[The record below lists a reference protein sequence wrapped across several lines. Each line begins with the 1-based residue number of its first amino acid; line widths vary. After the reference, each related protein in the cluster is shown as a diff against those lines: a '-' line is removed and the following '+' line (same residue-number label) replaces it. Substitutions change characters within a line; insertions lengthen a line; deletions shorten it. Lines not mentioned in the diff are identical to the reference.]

1 MKNKIVIA
9 GGTGF
14 LDSALEKYFL
24 TQNWQVAILTRHP
37 TKPNHHKWDGQDLGS
52 WTEVLENATVLI
64 NLCGQSVDCR
74 YTEKNKNILLGS
86 RLLPTRLLHQ
96 ALELCSAPPS
106 LFINASSSTIY
117 VHSEDQPMTEKTGV
131 IGHDFSMSVVKKWE
145 AAFFEKEIEGI
156 RKVALRTSIVLG
168 KEGGAYPKLKQI
180 TKLGLGGHQ
189 GTGRQM
195 VSWIHIEDY
204 CRAVQHIIDTRYLE
218 GAINVTGPNPVNNK
232 EFMREIRAMVRPL
245 FRINQPKWFLEFGA
259 VLMRTETELLL
270 KSRYVIPE
278 RLEKSGF
285 EFRYKTISD
294 LRQSNSARASKSME
308 LFSQLGQ

>member
-1 MKNKIVIA
+1 
-9 GGTGF
+9 
-14 LDSALEKYFL
+14 
-24 TQNWQVAILTRHP
+24 
-37 TKPNHHKWDGQDLGS
+37 
-52 WTEVLENATVLI
+52 
-64 NLCGQSVDCR
+64 
-74 YTEKNKNILLGS
+74 
-86 RLLPTRLLHQ
+86 
-96 ALELCSAPPS
+96 
-106 LFINASSSTIY
+106 
-117 VHSEDQPMTEKTGV
+117 
-131 IGHDFSMSVVKKWE
+131 
-145 AAFFEKEIEGI
+145 
-156 RKVALRTSIVLG
+156 
-168 KEGGAYPKLKQI
+168 
-180 TKLGLGGHQ
+180 
-189 GTGRQM
+189 M

-245 FRINQPKWFLEFGA
+245 FHINQPKWLLEFGA